1 MAAGASVDPPAAH
14 EHTDE
19 CRRLYAE
26 WLRYDS
32 AASGAVGRF
41 TAGQVQEAL
50 REREMFERQL
60 HAIDCSSEAVRHGE
74 GDLDVADRGRPLL

>member
-1 MAAGASVDPPAAH
+1 MAGAALDPSGAH

-32 AASGAVGRF
+32 AVSGAPGGF
-41 TAGQVQEAL
+41 TVAQAQEAL
-50 REREMFERQL
+50 RERELFERQL
-60 HAIDCSSEAVRHGE
+60 HAVGCSSEAIRRDE
-74 GDLDVADRGRPLL
+74 GDRDVAQVGRPLL